1 LNSYILAIDI
11 GTTSSKGMAIT
22 ASGEVVAVRQEYYCT
37 DYPQPGFAE
46 QNAEVIFRAVAKL
59 ISEIL
64 KDCSSSECLGI
75 CFSAAMHS
83 LLAVDVN
90 GVAITP
96 IIIWADTRATKQSKR
111 LKEMG
116 VAQELYEKTGTPI
129 HPMSPF
135 CKLLWWKENQNHIFE
150 STHKFVSIKEY
161 IVFQLTGEYLVDFS
175 TASATGFFDI
185 EELKW
190 STRAQDFHGVSF
202 AKFSKPVSIYHQ
214 VELKGQWFNDL
225 RNRPTKLIVGSSDG
239 CAAHVG
245 SLALEN
251 EQLSITLG
259 TSGAV
264 RLARKQPLLHPHGLV
279 FNYVL
284 ERDIFICGG
293 ASNTGTSLLD
303 WYSEKFDPSA
313 SKKLVDFVK
322 EIEDI
327 EPGSGGLIALPYL
340 HGERAPLFDPDAR
353 GVFFGVS
360 VNHTRKHFQ
369 RALVEGIC
377 FSLKSILNL
386 VEDAVKRS
394 PPIQVSGGIIHS
406 KIWLQLLSDVLGR
419 ELIVNSTQDA
429 SAIGA
434 VMIGCKS
441 LGIAFQQAP
450 NQQQLFYP
458 NKEATKIYETHFSL
472 FESIYKQTAPLFEGL
487 SDLRK

>member
-1 LNSYILAIDI
+1 MNSYILAIDI

-22 ASGEVVAVRQEYYCT
+22 AKGEVVAVRQEYYNT
-37 DYPQPGFAE
+37 DYPQQGFAE
-46 QNAEVIFRAVAKL
+46 QNAEAIFRAVANL
-59 ISEIL
+59 INVIL
-64 KDCSSSECLGI
+64 KDCSSRECLGI

-83 LLAVDVN
+83 LLAVDVS

-116 VAQELYEKTGTPI
+116 VAQELYEKTGTPV

-135 CKLLWWKENQNHIFE
+135 CKLLWWKENQKDVFE
-150 STHKFVSIKEY
+150 RAYRFVSIKEY
-161 IVFQLTGEYLVDFS
+161 IVFQFTGEYLIDFS
-175 TASATGFFDI
+175 TASATGLFDI
-185 EELKW
+185 KELKW
-190 STRAQDFHGVSF
+190 STRAQDFHGVSLG
-202 AKFSKPVSIYHQ
+202 KFSTPVSIYHQ
-214 VELKGQWFNDL
+214 VELKAQWFNDM

-245 SLALEN
+245 SGALEN
-251 EQLSITLG
+251 GQLSITLG

-264 RLARKQPLLHPHGLV
+264 RLARKEPILHPRGSI

-284 ERDIFICGG
+284 DEFTFICGG

-303 WYSEKFDPSA
+303 WYSEKFDPSV
-313 SKKLVDFVK
+313 SKKLVDFLK

-327 EPGSGGLIALPYL
+327 EPGSDGLIALPYL
-340 HGERAPLFDPDAR
+340 HGERAPWYDPDAR

-386 VEDAVKRS
+386 VEDAAKQS
-394 PPIQVSGGIIHS
+394 PPIRVSGGIIRS

-419 ELIVNSTQDA
+419 EMIVTNTQDA

-434 VMIGCKS
+434 VMIGFKS
-441 LGIAFQQAP
+441 LGITFQQAP
-450 NQQQLFYP
+450 NQQQMFHP
-458 NKEATKIYETHFSL
+458 NEEATKIYEAHFSL
-472 FESIYKQTAPLFEGL
+472 FESIYRQTTSLFEGL
-487 SDLRK
+487 SYLRK